1 MSTLNGRATIDVT
14 AHTAAFSLVASQTGS
29 FHTNT
34 GASGAIVASL
44 PVATVGLRYG
54 FALGAAQELRID
66 PSGTETISLPSNG
79 VPGGAG
85 KYLTA
90 DAIGEN
96 VELVCLIAGNW
107 SVKSST
113 GTWTAEA

>member
-14 AHTAAFSLVASQTGS
+14 AHIADFTLVASQSGT

-34 GASGAIVASL
+34 AASGAVVAAL

-66 PSGTETISLPSNG
+66 PNGSETISLPSNG
-79 VPGGAG
+79 VPGAAG
-85 KYLTA
+85 KYLVA

-107 SVKSST
+107 SVKSYT
-113 GTWTAEA
+113 GTWTAQG

>member
-1 MSTLNGRATIDVT
+1 MSTLNGRALYDVT
-14 AHTAAFSLVASQTGS
+14 AHTANFTLTATSTGT

-44 PVATVGLRYG
+44 PAATVGLRFG

-66 PSGTETISLPSNG
+66 PSGSETISLPSSG
-79 VPGGAG
+79 VPGAAG

-96 VELVCLIAGNW
+96 VELACFIAGNW
-107 SVKSST
+107 SVKSYT
-113 GTWTAEA
+113 GTWTSE